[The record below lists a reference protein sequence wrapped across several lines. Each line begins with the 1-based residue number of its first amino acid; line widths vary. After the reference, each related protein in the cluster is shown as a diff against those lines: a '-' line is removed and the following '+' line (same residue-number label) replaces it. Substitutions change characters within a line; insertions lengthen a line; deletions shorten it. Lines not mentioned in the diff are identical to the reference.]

1 VICYANHARR
11 NRTVRSGREAVLR
24 LRYRIVIAEARDFLN
39 PRNSP
44 RYWNA
49 RTIAEFHRNHGK
61 VGGPFE
67 GAPLLL
73 LHHIGARSGK
83 SRINPVMYLR
93 DGDRYIIFASKGG
106 ADSNPDYYYNI
117 KAHPDIQ
124 IEVGDETID
133 VRAEE
138 ITGLERDRLFARQA
152 SLYPAFGEYQRG
164 TKRTIPVVALIPK
177 T

>member
-1 VICYANHARR
+1 MEEL
-11 NRTVRSGREAVLR
+11 SGSMSGGRE
-24 LRYRIVIAEARDFLN
+24 D
-39 PRNSP
+39 
-44 RYWNA
+44 WNA
-49 RTIAEFHRNHGK
+49 KTIAEFRSNHGK

-73 LHHIGARSGK
+73 LHHIGARTGK
-83 SRINPVMYLR
+83 PRINPVMYLK
-93 DGDRYIIFASKGG
+93 DQERYIIFASKGG
-106 ADSNPDYYYNI
+106 ADTNPDYYHNI

-133 VRAEE
+133 VHAEE
-138 ITGLERDRLFARQA
+138 ITGRERDRLFEIQA

-164 TKRTIPVVALIPK
+164 TKRVIPVLALTPK